1 LAASTTFTFSNPNN
15 GATYILIV
23 RQGAAGG
30 YTVTWPSVSWSGA
43 STPVMTSAA
52 NQYDVYT
59 FVYAN
64 GKYYGS
70 YVQDFS

>member
-1 LAASTTFTFSNPNN
+1 V
-15 GATYILIV
+15 II

-43 STPVMTSAA
+43 STPVMTSTA

-64 GKYYGS
+64 SKYYGS

>member
-1 LAASTTFTFSNPNN
+1 
-15 GATYILIV
+15 
-23 RQGAAGG
+23 
-30 YTVTWPSVSWSGA
+30 
-43 STPVMTSAA
+43 MTSAA

-70 YVQDFS
+70 YVQDFA